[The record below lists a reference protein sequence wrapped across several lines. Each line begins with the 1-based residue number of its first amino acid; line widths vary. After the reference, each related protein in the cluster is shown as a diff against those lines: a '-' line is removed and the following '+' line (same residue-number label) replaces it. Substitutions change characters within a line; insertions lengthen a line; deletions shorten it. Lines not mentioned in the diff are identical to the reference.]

1 MALKYSLKLILLK
14 CIFEFMINTAPRH
27 QLQTASMAEK
37 NCFDMTKLI
46 FQIMCVTVVQWSR
59 SFLHVQINRVRLP
72 ATLLSVSLYHFF
84 FCLVSF
90 FNTIFPFGLFFFILT
105 ADPAGHALGSI
116 YILGLSP
123 EFYFGKGIS
132 KALDL
137 HRAKLTIR

>member
-1 MALKYSLKLILLK
+1 
-14 CIFEFMINTAPRH
+14 
-27 QLQTASMAEK
+27 MAEK

-46 FQIMCVTVVQWSR
+46 LQIMCVTVVQWSG

-84 FCLVSF
+84 FPVWSIFLTLF
-90 FNTIFPFGLFFFILT
+90 FLLAFFFFILT

-116 YILGLSP
+116 YILSLSP

-132 KALDL
+132 YFLSHKVDSINAVQCS
-137 HRAKLTIR
+137 